1 MLRTNKPVELIENIL
16 KHSSNEGGIIL
27 DPFLESGTTAIAAI
41 NTGRFFIGIEK
52 EPKYVDIA
60 RKRLEDA
67 KSQIVFI

>member
-27 DPFLESGTTAIAAI
+27 DPFLGSGTTAIAAI

-67 KSQIVFI
+67 KSQIVFV